1 MVLLFLRGCFSQGQC
16 MHLTPF
22 FSEVLYPN
30 IPEFT
35 TSTESEHMHPTSS
48 PSWPSACLNCL
59 TPIMEWLHR
68 LRMARS
74 SPWLGILPPGW
85 GFDLHKRNIWNGK
98 KYQQRDLL
106 KSTSHCRPLED
117 FPSAILDRQTW
128 QWREHFGQLGWTWTW
143 KGNIF
148 GGRRVR
154 NLHLYYVYLYWVWT
168 ARPRNY
174 SFWWPDKCQTT

>member
-1 MVLLFLRGCFSQGQC
+1 
-16 MHLTPF
+16 
-22 FSEVLYPN
+22 
-30 IPEFT
+30 
-35 TSTESEHMHPTSS
+35 
-48 PSWPSACLNCL
+48 
-59 TPIMEWLHR
+59 MEWLHR

-143 KGNIF
+143 KGKIF
-148 GGRRVR
+148 GTHAIKQFNKCTKHWMNIHRHPLFLEDTGEYTCTWPLPGCSSCHQSWSNALQDGALLTAGPFACNTERMS
-154 NLHLYYVYLYWVWT
+154 LHLL
-168 ARPRNY
+168 
-174 SFWWPDKCQTT
+174 K